1 MLDKPDNLCYNE
13 ITKEKEIKKMT
24 KAQFIGN
31 VILFAPLF
39 VLNFFAY
46 GVDGCVRM
54 CEEMHRYAKKYLTN
68 KTED

>member
-1 MLDKPDNLCYNE
+1 
-13 ITKEKEIKKMT
+13 MT

-31 VILFAPLF
+31 AILFVPLL
-39 VLNFFAY
+39 VLNFFVY
-46 GVDGCVRM
+46 GADGCVRL